1 MVTVFSNRLTETSK
15 VTVVLRVTVSGT
27 YYNDFFILSVSAFL
41 PTDMKTSSLNQ
52 GLRSMS
58 KLYVKA
64 IEALHR
70 LRTNNK
76 GVVSFEY
83 IIVAACIV
91 AVVIAVFKTDNSI
104 KTALTTGIA
113 TISTAMSAL

>member
-1 MVTVFSNRLTETSK
+1 MT
-15 VTVVLRVTVSGT
+15 
-27 YYNDFFILSVSAFL
+27 
-41 PTDMKTSSLNQ
+41 
-52 GLRSMS
+52 

-64 IEALHR
+64 SEAVHG
-70 LRTNNK
+70 LRTDKK

-113 TISTAMSAL
+113 TISTAMLGL

>member
-1 MVTVFSNRLTETSK
+1 
-15 VTVVLRVTVSGT
+15 
-27 YYNDFFILSVSAFL
+27 
-41 PTDMKTSSLNQ
+41 
-52 GLRSMS
+52 MS

-64 IEALHR
+64 TEALHT
-70 LRTNNK
+70 LRTDKK

-91 AVVIAVFKTDNSI
+91 AVVIAVFKTDTSI

-113 TISTAMSAL
+113 KISTAMLGL

>member
-1 MVTVFSNRLTETSK
+1 MT
-15 VTVVLRVTVSGT
+15 
-27 YYNDFFILSVSAFL
+27 
-41 PTDMKTSSLNQ
+41 
-52 GLRSMS
+52 

-64 IEALHR
+64 SEAVHG
-70 LRTNNK
+70 LRTDKK

-91 AVVIAVFKTDNSI
+91 AVVIAVFKTDSSI

-113 TISTAMSAL
+113 TISTAMSGL

>member
-1 MVTVFSNRLTETSK
+1 MLK
-15 VTVVLRVTVSGT
+15 
-27 YYNDFFILSVSAFL
+27 YYI
-41 PTDMKTSSLNQ
+41 KT
-52 GLRSMS
+52 
-58 KLYVKA
+58 A
-64 IEALHR
+64 EALKS
-70 LRTNNK
+70 LRDDKK

-113 TISTAMSAL
+113 TITTAMSGL